1 MNLTLARKIQAGF
14 AIILLFMVVTT
25 YVGYNSNVS
34 LGTDSDLL
42 VTLGARASLVK
53 DLRLEMEQQA
63 AASGAYLLHGDEKY
77 AGDYQQA
84 RKDFEIDLAELS
96 SLVQTDKGKETVARL
111 KDAHEQY
118 NRIIQKQF
126 GLMRAKQPDEAKALN
141 ATGTNAARTKVR
153 QYLSI
158 FDEAFRQQQIHA
170 NDEASNLVRTDTR
183 LTLLIGFLAFALGV
197 ASALYLSRAIAKGL
211 DRVASRVREAAEGV
225 AAGDGDLSARLPV
238 DSNDEIGNLS
248 SSVNMFLEK
257 LHEVIRRVA
266 ESAQQLA
273 SATEEISAAA
283 TQAAQGTDNQQSQ
296 TTQVATAVQEM
307 SSSVN
312 EVSENSTKAAA
323 SAQKAVAVA
332 EQGGKIVNEALTN
345 MRSIANS
352 VTATA
357 QRIEELGKNSDQIG
371 KIVAVIDEI
380 ADQTNLLALNA
391 AIEAARAGEQGR
403 GFAVVA
409 DEVRK
414 LAERTTKATKEIAQM
429 IETVQKETGT
439 AVSQMQAGTK
449 QVEAGVATTAK
460 AGSSLEEIIAA
471 AQQVGDMV
479 AQIATAATEQSSTA
493 EQITANVEQIAKIAH
508 ESASGAQQS
517 AKACEE
523 MSNLAM
529 DLQQLVGR
537 FKLDASDVA
546 AGAPNATSARPA
558 SPGSHLPEAPRTGKA
573 NGHGAAYN
581 YEEEESP
588 LVH

>member
-1 MNLTLARKIQAGF
+1 MKLTLARKIQASF
-14 AIILLFMVVTT
+14 ALILLFMAVTT

-34 LGTDSDLL
+34 LGTDNDLL
-42 VTLGARASLVK
+42 VKIAARAALVK
-53 DLRLEMEQQA
+53 DLRLEMEQQVA
-63 AASGAYLLHGDEKY
+63 AVRAYLLHGDEKY

-84 RKDFEIDLAELS
+84 RKDFDIDLAELS
-96 SLVQTDKGKETVARL
+96 SLVQTDKGKETVGRL
-111 KDAHEQY
+111 KDAHDQY
-118 NRIIQKQF
+118 NRIIQKQIE
-126 GLMRAKQPDEAKALN
+126 LMRGKQVEEARALN
-141 ATGTNAARTKVR
+141 ATGTSAARNKVR

-170 NDEASNLVRTDTR
+170 NDQASDLARTNTR
-183 LTLLIGFLAFALGV
+183 LTLLIGLVAFALGI

-211 DRVASRVREAAEGV
+211 DLIASRVRKAAEGV
-225 AAGDGDLSARLPV
+225 AAGDGDLTERLPV
-238 DSNDEIGNLS
+238 NSNDEIGNLS

-283 TQAAQGTDNQQSQ
+283 TQAAQGTDNQQNRTS
-296 TTQVATAVQEM
+296 QVATAVQEM
-307 SSSVN
+307 SSSVG
-312 EVSENSTKAAA
+312 EVSENSTKAAT

-332 EQGGKIVNEALTN
+332 EQGGKIVNEALVN
-345 MRSIANS
+345 MRSIADS
-352 VTATA
+352 VSATA
-357 QRIEELGKNSDQIG
+357 RRIEELGKNSDQIG

-429 IETVQKETGT
+429 IENVQKETGS

-449 QVEAGVATTAK
+449 QVEAGVATTSK
-460 AGSSLEEIIAA
+460 AGAALEEIITA

-479 AQIATAATEQSSTA
+479 TQIATAATQQSSTA
-493 EQITANVEQIAKIAH
+493 EQITANVEQIAKIAR

-517 AKACEE
+517 ARACED

-537 FKLDASDVA
+537 FKLDGSDVMGDA
-546 AGAPNATSARPA
+546 DHATPA
-558 SPGSHLPEAPRTGKA
+558 QSSSPDSHESYASWTGKT
-573 NGHGAAYN
+573 NGHGAAYT
-581 YEEEESP
+581 YQEEESP
-588 LVH
+588 VH